1 MIYMSESVVNK
12 HDWSS
17 VVAGN
22 YGLWVAKYRDY
33 NPDYNYDMSNAGSK
47 PSVKI
52 LEWICNVAMDII
64 W

>member
-1 MIYMSESVVNK
+1 MSESVVNK

-47 PSVKI
+47 PSVKY
-52 LEWICNVAMDII
+52 
-64 W
+64 